1 MRAEVKPTE
10 NLERLKENLER
21 HTEHIEK
28 TDNGNLMVELEDP
41 ELLSRTP
48 GVDTYTVDG
57 EQKHGLKGR
66 PVEEEAYIKI
76 EDEEDAVK
84 AFLATV
90 EGYDLR
96 ILNSGRDWD
105 IRQLKKYNPDIK
117 HLKFDKPKK
126 VLGIE
131 KAVNIKG
138 KQQIEI
144 DLDEEDVELV
154 YREML
159 T

>member
-1 MRAEVKPTE
+1 MRVEVKPTE

-21 HTEHIEK
+21 HTESIEQL
-28 TDNGNLMVELEDP
+28 DNGNLMIELEDP

-117 HLKFDKPKK
+117 HLKFDQPKE

-131 KAVNIKG
+131 KAVNIEG

-144 DLDEEDVELV
+144 NLDEEDVELV